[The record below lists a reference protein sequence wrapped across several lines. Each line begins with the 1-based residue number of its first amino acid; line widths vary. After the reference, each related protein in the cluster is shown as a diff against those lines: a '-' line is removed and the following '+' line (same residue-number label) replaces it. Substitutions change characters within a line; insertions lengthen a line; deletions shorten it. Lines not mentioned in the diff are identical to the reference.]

1 MMNYCELC
9 GYFGATLNS
18 GVIIAALRSYKLT
31 GPSGLSIMRKTLCLL
46 VATAGLLAAGAVC
59 AAPGDV
65 VLGAQSSLP
74 SVHGLV
80 PSVSLGGTSLA
91 SGSGIYRHAPET
103 GAKATQTVDSAPAE
117 ERDGGSMLL
126 AGAILIVAL
135 VVKRISG

>member
-1 MMNYCELC
+1 M
-9 GYFGATLNS
+9 
-18 GVIIAALRSYKLT
+18 
-31 GPSGLSIMRKTLCLL
+31 
-46 VATAGLLAAGAVC
+46 
-59 AAPGDV
+59 
-65 VLGAQSSLP
+65 
-74 SVHGLV
+74 HGLV